1 MYYRVA
7 IQVGPSP
14 LWQWKSTVLS
24 SLNALFQYLR
34 LYHALPQDRL
44 RVFSCSY
51 QEEMNKQLRRE
62 NEGLSSTSV
71 TAAQFLQERLIG
83 SIEGVWGATAHG
95 TQGDERRTP
104 IALLSGLSLRESRGE
119 AQILYEKSVSL
130 LEKRREELERGAGGD
145 HDLPY
150 RFTLLT
156 SIPQVLAWV
165 KLLKKVQ
172 NGELQP

>member
-51 QEEMNKQLRRE
+51 REEMDKQLRRE

-83 SIEGVWGATAHG
+83 LREGVWEATAHG

-104 IALLSGLSLRESRGE
+104 IALLTGLSLRESRGD
-119 AQILYEKSVSL
+119 AQILYEKSVSP
-130 LEKRREELERGAGGD
+130 LEKRRDELEHGTGGD

-150 RFTLLT
+150 RFTLPF
-156 SIPQVLAWV
+156 SMPQGLAWV
-165 KLLKKVQ
+165 KLMIKLQ